1 MGSEILDSSRGTRSV
16 APDAGVAALPDQSV
30 PVVELDELKPP
41 PPAPVQ
47 TVPVRHTGPL
57 GYLHEVAGNRVRR
70 RTTIR
75 TVLIVALLMALTA
88 SVVQF
93 RAQHQSQV
101 EQSGRLAVDIRLA
114 EIRPASRSYDLSG
127 NPARGTVTARVE
139 LHNLGPE
146 EIRLVG
152 LDVTSA
158 GEVQIANDVTESST
172 PLAARGT
179 SDTTYNLR
187 LPCLPGQQQALGN
200 PDLTARIRTADRQV
214 HSVPVNVS
222 AVNEEGGLLIACIT
236 DAQDSRDPVS
246 SYSSTTDGATVVM
259 TVVVGGAA
267 KRVALVTPNVGLSVR
282 YLTVPRLPTLAQ
294 PGIALV
300 VRVTP
305 QVTRCSRTPINFDAL
320 PGIGVSIG
328 SEQVQDSYLPALV
341 AQSAGRA
348 CAAAR
353 R

>member
-16 APDAGVAALPDQSV
+16 APDAGVASLPDQSV
-30 PVVELDELKPP
+30 PIVELDELKPP
-41 PPAPVQ
+41 PPAPAR
-47 TVPVRHTGPL
+47 TEPVRHPGPL
-57 GYLHEVAGNRVRR
+57 GYLRDVAGNPARR

-75 TVLIVALLMALTA
+75 TVLIGALLVACSA

-93 RAQHQSQV
+93 RAQHQNQV

-127 NPARGTVTARVE
+127 NPARGSVTARVE

-152 LDVTSA
+152 LDVTSD
-158 GEVQIANDVTESST
+158 GEVQIANDVTQSST
-172 PLAARGT
+172 PLAARDT
-179 SDTTYNLR
+179 SNTTYNLR
-187 LPCLPGQQQALGN
+187 LPCLLGQQRSRGT
-200 PDLTARIRTADRQV
+200 PDLTARIRTADQQV
-214 HSVPVNVS
+214 HNVPVDVS
-222 AVNEEGGLLIACIT
+222 AVNQEGGLLIACIT
-236 DAQDSRDPVS
+236 DTEDSRDPVS

-259 TVVVGGAA
+259 TVVVGGTA

-282 YLTVPRLPTLAQ
+282 YVTVPRLPALAQ
-294 PGIALV
+294 PGVALRI
-300 VRVTP
+300 RVTP

-348 CAAAR
+348 CAAR